1 MTASNRRT
9 RVVPVFAWVW
19 VAALAFGIAQ
29 GAGPVHR
36 EAPVAL
42 VAAAS
47 LLAASA
53 LAAVFGVARRRE
65 ETPARSGEAE
75 PPTAA
80 PEPERAPEP
89 EPDVARRQA
98 ELRQLHTM
106 AAVGRLAGGVAH
118 DFGNLLNVILGY
130 GQLAQR
136 KLPADHP
143 CRRHLDE
150 ILRAADRGAGLTKQL
165 LGVSRDREPSLQVLD
180 LGALV
185 QDDERML
192 RRLIGE
198 DVRLEVVA
206 PSGPAPVEADRAQ
219 IGQVLL
225 NLAANARDAM
235 PQGGT
240 LTLET
245 RTVLL
250 SPAEAARH
258 EGVRP
263 GRYAVVAVGD
273 TGCGMDADT
282 LDRVF
287 EPFFTT
293 KAEGKGTGLGLA
305 TVDAVVR
312 RNGGFVSVES
322 ARGTGTTFA
331 VHLPCVEAAV
341 STPAQLAPAHLARG
355 TEGVL
360 LVEDDAALRGLLGE
374 MLTTAGYR
382 VFDAATPEEALVIA
396 EHARVDLLL
405 TDVVM
410 PGMSGPDLARLLSA
424 RRRGLSVLYMSGH
437 AQEALG
443 SRGVIE
449 PGSRILQKPFMA
461 ELLLSKIRDV
471 LAADAVA

>member
-9 RVVPVFAWVW
+9 LLLPLFAWVW
-19 VAALAFGIAQ
+19 VAALAIAASQ
-29 GAGPVHR
+29 GAAPIHR
-36 EAPVAL
+36 QAPIAL
-42 VAAAS
+42 VATSS
-47 LLAASA
+47 LVAASA
-53 LAAVFGVARRRE
+53 LAAVFGVARQRE
-65 ETPARSGEAE
+65 TVVCVPPSVPAE
-75 PPTAA
+75 PSSAA
-80 PEPERAPEP
+80 EPEGVRSE
-89 EPDVARRQA
+89 A

-165 LGVSRDREPSLQVLD
+165 LGVSRDREPSVQVFD
-180 LGALV
+180 LAGLV

-192 RRLIGE
+192 RRLIGD
-198 DVRLEVVA
+198 DVRLEVTP
-206 PSGPAPVEADRAQ
+206 PSGAARVKADRAQ
-219 IGQVLL
+219 LGQVLM

-245 RTVLL
+245 RTVDL
-250 SPAEAARH
+250 SAADASAR
-258 EGVRP
+258 GVPP
-263 GRYAVVAVGD
+263 GRYAVVRVSD

-305 TVDAVVR
+305 TVDAAVR
-312 RNGGFVSVES
+312 RNGGFVAVES
-322 ARGTGTTFA
+322 VRGEGTTFA
-331 VHLPCVEAAV
+331 VHLPCVGTTATV
-341 STPAQLAPAHLARG
+341 APVTLARERMQVG

-374 MLTTAGYR
+374 VLTTAGYR

-396 EHARVDLLL
+396 EHERRSIDLLL

-410 PGMSGPDLARLLSA
+410 PGMSGPDLARRLSA
-424 RRRGLSVLYMSGH
+424 RQHGLSVLYMSGH

-443 SRGVIE
+443 GRGIVE
-449 PGSRILQKPFMA
+449 AGSRILQKPFMA
-461 ELLLSKIRDV
+461 EYLLSKIRDV